1 MQSETTFATSFGEQA
16 SGISDDQTARTVIQ
30 SIHSKPKVDL
40 REKKL
45 DVVSA
50 SVVVGGTAQFLS
62 FLFGLMTDFIPRVF
76 DNVLLSVFIGLCVA
90 VIAYALMKGND

>member
-30 SIHSKPKVDL
+30 SIQSKPKVDL
-40 REKKL
+40 RERKL

-76 DNVLLSVFIGLCVA
+76 DNILLSVFIGLCVA
-90 VIAYALMKGND
+90 VIAYALMRDND